1 MPNHG
6 TQIKSTKKMTK
17 KSLISAIAVLAISML
32 SHTAKAQTQPDATYM
47 YAQRDTCNLY
57 LDIYEPVDSM
67 AITANGTEKP
77 SIIFMFG
84 GGFIYGSRDNKSYNK
99 WFTDMKNEG
108 YRIISIDYRL
118 GLKGSKKVGVAQV
131 NSLDKAIHMAVE
143 DLFSATNFIIE
154 NSEKLG
160 IDPDNIVIS
169 GSSAG
174 AISVMQAEYE
184 ICNRTKWA
192 KVLPEDFNYAG
203 VMSFSGA
210 ILSREGKVNYDNRPC
225 PTLMLH
231 GTADELIPY
240 EQIAVFNLGFFGG
253 GKLVERFKKFG
264 YNFNMYHFID
274 YGHEIAGSMETTTD
288 LQKAFLEKNVMQKK
302 ERIIESWITDPDVFK
317 GKGPQSR
324 KELYK

>member
-84 GGFIYGSRDNKSYNK
+84 GGFIYGSRDNESYNK

-118 GLKGSKKVGVAQV
+118 EEGR
-131 NSLDKAIHMAVE
+131 
-143 DLFSATNFIIE
+143 
-154 NSEKLG
+154 
-160 IDPDNIVIS
+160 
-169 GSSAG
+169 SS
-174 AISVMQAEYE
+174 S
-184 ICNRTKWA
+184 
-192 KVLPEDFNYAG
+192 
-203 VMSFSGA
+203 
-210 ILSREGKVNYDNRPC
+210 
-225 PTLMLH
+225 
-231 GTADELIPY
+231 
-240 EQIAVFNLGFFGG
+240 
-253 GKLVERFKKFG
+253 GKLPG
-264 YNFNMYHFID
+264 QGNTH
-274 YGHEIAGSMETTTD
+274 GSRRPVLGD
-288 LQKAFLEKNVMQKK
+288 KLHN
-302 ERIIESWITDPDVFK
+302 
-317 GKGPQSR
+317 
-324 KELYK
+324 